1 MIAISFILLVR
12 SKMYGSEIK
21 NSQRDGRQCQKKL
34 IQGADGWSCETCNKY
49 NWMSLV
55 TFRTTDTPDYRYIFS
70 MEVMDHTGSQYVQLF
85 NNEGEA
91 FFGIEAEEM
100 KALSN
105 TNKSEYEDMFKNR
118 LFKEYIMT
126 LRVKFDQ
133 PSSRV
138 RCTVH
143 HLYPVDENK
152 EVDDMIAIIE
162 NMSLYYFCLKF
173 VSKQC
178 CAKPH

>member
-1 MIAISFILLVR
+1 M
-12 SKMYGSEIK
+12 
-21 NSQRDGRQCQKKL
+21 
-34 IQGADGWSCETCNKY
+34 
-49 NWMSLV
+49 
-55 TFRTTDTPDYRYIFS
+55 TFRTIDTPDYRYIFS

-133 PSSRV
+133 SSSRV
-138 RCTVH
+138 RCIVQ

-152 EVDDMIAIIE
+152 EVDDMITIIE
-162 NMSLYYFCLKF
+162 NMSLYRFCYIILLSNAIPSSIGWACF
-173 VSKQC
+173 NNISILL
-178 CAKPH
+178 